1 MAKVVRIKIS
11 SDTAQAEAALKKVGS
26 AIDEMVTDKAA
37 QEMAEYADSLVRTG
51 TAAASLP
58 QGTAQA
64 EAGIKKV
71 GTAID
76 GMGTGK
82 ASQDVGAFAA
92 SLVRTGIAAAGI
104 SLSLAKV
111 VSTAKESVALYA
123 IQAKAETSLAAAI
136 RATGQESV
144 YTIGQLR
151 EYASSL
157 QAVTTYGDEA
167 ILPITQLMLQTNKIG
182 SDIMPQATE
191 AVLDMATAL
200 GTGTTENAKKL
211 ARALADPVQGI
222 SLLKESM
229 VILSTEQ
236 QASIKKFVEQGDAAS
251 AQKVILDQ
259 LTATYG
265 GLARAQGAMDVS
277 KIEQIKNTIG
287 DIKENLGQSIIE
299 GLSPAMT
306 WLLEKLQ
313 TVNEKIAQANRESG
327 LVKPSEMSDK
337 ELTETWEAQSR
348 KVEQYRSQI
357 EQAMSIGDSTTQMIA
372 QDLLDDILPAYEPV
386 VEELNRRA
394 REAGYQS
401 ANAYGKAYAAMLAKQ
416 KIENPQSLEDEKAS
430 QRMLTPSSMIPSST
444 GITKQAAEDAKAY
457 ATAQQQAYAMV
468 TATEG
473 YQRLL
478 VGQENERLEALKES
492 NLRAMENK
500 NLTESQVEG
509 YRELNRLLDEQLEI
523 NRKLGEGKSSVDSF
537 LQYNAA
543 YAKETAEQEKQ
554 RLLSLYDIASAYQR
568 QTDLTDEQKESI
580 ARIITGLQS
589 AIKQIP
595 VESQS
600 AAKTV
605 REQLEESFEEQFP
618 TTGVKKWAKDA
629 QSAVSDLVGF
639 FQDNF
644 GLMIDVG
651 TSFYQTITEAQ
662 QKASDA
668 QLKIL
673 DKQIAA
679 EKKLYEKQT
688 KAINS
693 QYDARTQTL
702 ADKYAWGLM
711 SYEDYIAAQ
720 LALDEEKTASEEAAA
735 SRYEDLEREKERI
748 QNEVGKKSFDNQ
760 KRQSVAQ
767 SLILGAQ
774 AILQGYATLGPI
786 GGSIAAAVIAGV
798 TAAQI
803 ATINS
808 QQYTPSTALAEGGIV
823 YRPTT
828 ALIGEGGEPEAVVP
842 LSKAADFGFGSNS
855 GTRTPVTN
863 VYVTG
868 PTYTGE
874 QLAESIAEGIARGQR
889 IGRIAPWE
897 I

>member
-1 MAKVVRIKIS
+1 MAKDVRIKVT
-11 SDTAQAEAALKKVGS
+11 SDTAQAEAGLKKVGS
-26 AIDEMVTDKAA
+26 AID
-37 QEMAEYADSLVRTG
+37 
-51 TAAASLP
+51 
-58 QGTAQA
+58 
-64 EAGIKKV
+64 
-71 GTAID
+71 
-76 GMGTGK
+76 GMGAGK

-92 SLVRTGIAAAGI
+92 SLVKTGIAAAGI

-136 RATGQESV
+136 RATGQESM

-167 ILPITQLMLQTNKIG
+167 ILPITQLLLQTKKIG

-229 VILSTEQ
+229 VILSAEQ
-236 QASIKKFVEQGDAAS
+236 QASIKKFVEQGDTAK
-251 AQKVILDQ
+251 AQKVILEQ
-259 LTATYG
+259 LSATYG

-287 DIKENLGQSIIE
+287 DIKENLGASIID

-327 LVKPSEMSDK
+327 LVKPSDMSDA
-337 ELTETWEAQSR
+337 ELHQTWEAQSR

-416 KIENPQSLEDEKAS
+416 KIENPQSLDDEKKSMRA
-430 QRMLTPSSMIPSST
+430 LAPSLMIPSST
-444 GITKQAAEDAKAY
+444 GITKTAKEEMAEF

-478 VGQENERLEALKES
+478 VQQENLRLEALKES
-492 NLRAMENK
+492 NLKAMENR

-509 YRELNRLLDEQLEI
+509 YRELNRLLDEQIEL
-523 NRKLGEGKSSVDSF
+523 NRKLGESKSGIDSF
-537 LQYNAA
+537 LETNAMF
-543 YAKETAEQEKQ
+543 AKETAEQEKE
-554 RLLSLYDIASAYQR
+554 RLLNAYDIARAYQR
-568 QTDLTDEQKESI
+568 QTDLTDEQRRNIDKI
-580 ARIITGLQS
+580 VHGLQQ
-589 AIKQIP
+589 AMLVTAEEGKRTAQ
-595 VESQS
+595 
-600 AAKTV
+600 TV
-605 REQLEESFEEQFP
+605 KAEIEDAFEELFP
-618 TTGVKKWAKDA
+618 TTGIKSIAKDVQQVFA
-629 QSAVSDLVGF
+629 GM
-639 FQDNF
+639 QDFIKENF
-644 GLMIDVG
+644 GDITAWGLNVF
-651 TSFYQTITEAQ
+651 STIADAQ
-662 QKASDA
+662 KKASEE
-668 QLKIL
+668 QIKTLE
-673 DKQIAA
+673 KQMAA
-679 EKKLYEKQT
+679 EKKLQEKQT

-693 QYDARTQTL
+693 QYEARTQALT
-702 ADKYAWGLM
+702 DKYAWGLM

-720 LALDEEKTASEEAAA
+720 LALDDEKTASEEAAA
-735 SRYEDLEREKERI
+735 SRYEDLERKKEQI
-748 QNEVGKKSFDNQ
+748 QNEVSKKAFENQ
-760 KRQSVAQ
+760 KAQSVSQA
-767 SLILGAQ
+767 LILGAQ
-774 AILQGYATLGPI
+774 AVLQGYATLGPI

-798 TAAQI
+798 TVAQI

-842 LSKAADFGFGSNS
+842 LSKAADFGFGSNR
-855 GTRTPVTN
+855 GTRTQVTN

-868 PTYTGE
+868 PTYTGD

-889 IGRIAPWE
+889 IGRIPGWE
-897 I
+897 E